1 MPPVSR
7 RAVLRT
13 IPLAAVLGAGLAAC
27 SSNSSSSALSS
38 ASATASASAG
48 VDLGTTDA
56 SLALSTKAW
65 KYDSD
70 NEVYYQM
77 GLEYG
82 SSIQDSSYETLSIF
96 VPGAYMTATDNGDDT
111 YTLAVDASGTAG
123 DYKASTAPMVL
134 PVNTPG
140 YAAQQPLTEYSYDTI
155 QSYMEAGLVYV
166 HAGLRGKDST
176 TDSAAGNAPWG
187 VTDLKAAIRYL
198 RYNADSLPGDADQV
212 YVFGHSGGGAQSAVA
227 GASGDSS
234 LYEPY
239 LKAIGAAGTATDGS
253 KLSDAVAGAMCW
265 CPITSLDE
273 ANAAYQWNMG
283 QFASSDTR
291 ADGTWTAEYS
301 KNLAEAFPDFVN
313 GLGLKDSDGQ
323 ALSLSESDDG
333 VYLAGTYYEHLIGV
347 IEDSLNTFIENTTF
361 PYTPSSTEMAGM
373 DTSGG
378 APSGSAPS
386 GSAPS
391 DSGSAPSGMAPSGAP
406 DDSSSSSSSSS
417 DSSSGSAPSGSAPSD
432 SSSSSS
438 GSSTTYDTLDDYIDY
453 LNSDST
459 WVTYD
464 SSTKKA
470 TVTSLSGFVTSQ
482 KSPTKD
488 VGALDGVDRGETENT
503 VMGVGSTA
511 LHFSQI
517 SRDVIADNED
527 AYAKISDWSDDY
539 ASSEYDSDFEEED
552 SVGETP
558 LTREHMYNPLYFL
571 VDGQDGYAAS
581 TVAPSWRIRTGI
593 MQGDTAT
600 TTEMNLALALGML
613 DKEVDFETVWGQGHT
628 MAEVTGDGE
637 TNFIAWVK
645 ERATA

>member
-1 MPPVSR
+1 MSAVSR
-7 RAVLRT
+7 RAVLKT
-13 IPLAAVLGAGLAAC
+13 IPLAAVLGASLAAC
-27 SSNSSSSALSS
+27 SSDGSTSALSS
-38 ASATASASAG
+38 ASASASPSAG
-48 VDLGTTDA
+48 VGLGTTDT

-82 SSIQDSSYETLSIF
+82 SSIQDSSYETLSVF
-96 VPGAYMTATDNGDDT
+96 VPGAYVTATDNGDDT
-111 YTLAVDASGTAG
+111 YTLAVNSSGTAG
-123 DYKASTAPMVL
+123 DYKASTAPLVL

-140 YAAQQPLTEYSYDTI
+140 YAAQKLLAEYSYDTI

-176 TDSAAGNAPWG
+176 TDDAAGNAPWG

-198 RYNADSLPGDADQV
+198 RYNADSIPGDAEQV

-253 KLSDAVAGAMCW
+253 TLSDAVAGAMCW

-273 ANAAYQWNMG
+273 ANAAYEWNMG

-291 ADGTWTAEYS
+291 ADGTWTAQYS
-301 KNLAEAFPDFVN
+301 KDLAAAFPDFVN
-313 GLGLKDSDGQ
+313 GLGLKDADGQ
-323 ALSLSESDDG
+323 ALSLSESDEG
-333 VYLAGTYYEHLIGV
+333 VYLKGTYYDHRIGV

-373 DTSGG
+373 DMSGG
-378 APSGSAPS
+378 APSGSVPSGSAPS
-386 GSAPS
+386 GSGAAPSGAAPSGAPSGAAPSGAPS
-391 DSGSAPSGMAPSGAP
+391 DSGAS
-406 DDSSSSSSSSS
+406 DSSSS
-417 DSSSGSAPSGSAPSD
+417 SSSGSAPSGSAPTDSGAT
-432 SSSSSS
+432 SSSS
-438 GSSTTYDTLDDYIDY
+438 SSTTYDTLDDYISY

-482 KSPTKD
+482 SRRPRRW
-488 VGALDGVDRGETENT
+488 AR
-503 VMGVGSTA
+503 STA
-511 LHFSQI
+511 
-517 SRDVIADNED
+517 
-527 AYAKISDWSDDY
+527 
-539 ASSEYDSDFEEED
+539 
-552 SVGETP
+552 
-558 LTREHMYNPLYFL
+558 
-571 VDGQDGYAAS
+571 S
-581 TVAPSWRIRTGI
+581 TGARPRTPSWASARRRCTSPSSRATSSRTTRTPTRRSRAGR
-593 MQGDTAT
+593 T
-600 TTEMNLALALGML
+600 TTPPPGTTRTSRRRTRWA
-613 DKEVDFETVWGQGHT
+613 
-628 MAEVTGDGE
+628 
-637 TNFIAWVK
+637 
-645 ERATA
+645 RRR